1 MGEPIETSHVLR
13 FGIFEFNARA
23 RELRKQG
30 VRIKL
35 QEQPF
40 QVLSSLLEH
49 ADQVVTRDQLRQK
62 VWPSN
67 VYVDFDHRLN
77 NAIARL
83 REVLGDVAGTSRF
96 IETVPRVGY
105 RFIHPVEV
113 VPLTPRAVE
122 ETRANESP
130 LLAPALSEPV
140 VTPRRW
146 SARQRALVGE
156 IGGVVIVSLIAAGWI
171 AWQRADETGAANL
184 STEPSIAVLPF
195 VNMSDDVEKEHFADG
210 LSEEL
215 LNKLAA
221 IRGLNVVGRT
231 SSFYF
236 KNKRATPSEI
246 AAALK
251 VSHLLEGSVRRSG
264 SRVRVTAQ
272 LIDARNGY
280 HLWSQ
285 TYDREFNDIF
295 QVQDD
300 IAHAVAA
307 ALQVKLMDAD
317 EIRLRRRGTR
327 DIEAYRLYLI
337 GVTLLRGHM
346 VDRDKN
352 SAKGFFERAL
362 ARDPG
367 FAAAQAG
374 IAMVYFGG
382 LWSDFD
388 GTEQDVALGREAA
401 ERAVALDPESSEA
414 FVAKANFDSWRYRFR
429 GDSRALA
436 TCRGGLSSC
445 HRARSFKLERL
456 FQLRARD

>member
-105 RFIHPVEV
+105 RFIHSVEV

-184 STEPSIAVLPF
+184 SDGAV
-195 VNMSDDVEKEHFADG
+195 DRCTA
-210 LSEEL
+210 
-215 LNKLAA
+215 
-221 IRGLNVVGRT
+221 
-231 SSFYF
+231 
-236 KNKRATPSEI
+236 
-246 AAALK
+246 
-251 VSHLLEGSVRRSG
+251 VR
-264 SRVRVTAQ
+264 Q
-272 LIDARNGY
+272 
-280 HLWSQ
+280 H
-285 TYDREFNDIF
+285 E
-295 QVQDD
+295 
-300 IAHAVAA
+300 
-307 ALQVKLMDAD
+307 
-317 EIRLRRRGTR
+317 RRRR
-327 DIEAYRLYLI
+327 
-337 GVTLLRGHM
+337 
-346 VDRDKN
+346 
-352 SAKGFFERAL
+352 ERAFC
-362 ARDPG
+362 R
-367 FAAAQAG
+367 
-374 IAMVYFGG
+374 
-382 LWSDFD
+382 
-388 GTEQDVALGREAA
+388 
-401 ERAVALDPESSEA
+401 RAVGGVVEQA
-414 FVAKANFDSWRYRFR
+414 R
-429 GDSRALA
+429 GDSR
-436 TCRGGLSSC
+436 
-445 HRARSFKLERL
+445 LERRGSHILFL
-456 FQLRARD
+456 FQEQAGDAV